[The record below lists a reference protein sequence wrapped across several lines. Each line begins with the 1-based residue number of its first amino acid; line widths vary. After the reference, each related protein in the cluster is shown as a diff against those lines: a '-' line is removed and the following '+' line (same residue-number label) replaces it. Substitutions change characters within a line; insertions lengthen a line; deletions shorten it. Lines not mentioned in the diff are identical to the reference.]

1 MSLASQPFLPLTE
14 AELAVYQT
22 YERQRRQQL
31 LRVMLPLSA
40 ILLGIGSVA
49 FTLVLPTIT
58 PLNFEVWLNYG
69 FLVLAAVSCGLG
81 TLAVRRGR
89 VGLATAL
96 MFAGGVSGLLLAVLV
111 RIFEQGLDPYGL
123 SEFVTFSAIIV
134 LAGILGGI
142 RAIIATTILM
152 NLLTV
157 AVTLLPPYP
166 VGIYPLMQSQLNY
179 LLPTALVFQWL
190 VATFLM
196 AQWLTYRRT
205 LRTLGAAYERAQ
217 QLDRIKDQ
225 FITHVNHE
233 LRTPVM
239 AVQSYIEYL
248 RVARPQLSGEEMD
261 AALERTSQAGTAL
274 VTLLENILAVRRID
288 GKTEAFTP
296 TIVPLRG
303 VVDKAMLL
311 VDPRL
316 GASGIRDLHLNVSEN
331 LVAWAEPVRCQQI
344 LTNLL
349 ANACKYSPPQSSI
362 EVNAHFVAASSAPLR
377 RVQRGRNQTPSFV
390 EIEVR
395 DHGLGIPP
403 EQMSLLFNRFTRL
416 PRDLASSVEGNGLGL
431 YLCRVLAESMG
442 GAIWAES
449 TGIEGEGSTFHLRL
463 PVPPVLN

>member
-1 MSLASQPFLPLTE
+1 
-14 AELAVYQT
+14 
-22 YERQRRQQL
+22 
-31 LRVMLPLSA
+31 
-40 ILLGIGSVA
+40 
-49 FTLVLPTIT
+49 
-58 PLNFEVWLNYG
+58 
-69 FLVLAAVSCGLG
+69 
-81 TLAVRRGR
+81 
-89 VGLATAL
+89 
-96 MFAGGVSGLLLAVLV
+96 
-111 RIFEQGLDPYGL
+111 
-123 SEFVTFSAIIV
+123 
-134 LAGILGGI
+134 
-142 RAIIATTILM
+142 
-152 NLLTV
+152 
-157 AVTLLPPYP
+157 
-166 VGIYPLMQSQLNY
+166 
-179 LLPTALVFQWL
+179 
-190 VATFLM
+190 
-196 AQWLTYRRT
+196 
-205 LRTLGAAYERAQ
+205 
-217 QLDRIKDQ
+217 
-225 FITHVNHE
+225 
-233 LRTPVM
+233 
-239 AVQSYIEYL
+239 
-248 RVARPQLSGEEMD
+248 
-261 AALERTSQAGTAL
+261 
-274 VTLLENILAVRRID
+274 
-288 GKTEAFTP
+288 
-296 TIVPLRG
+296 
-303 VVDKAMLL
+303 MLL